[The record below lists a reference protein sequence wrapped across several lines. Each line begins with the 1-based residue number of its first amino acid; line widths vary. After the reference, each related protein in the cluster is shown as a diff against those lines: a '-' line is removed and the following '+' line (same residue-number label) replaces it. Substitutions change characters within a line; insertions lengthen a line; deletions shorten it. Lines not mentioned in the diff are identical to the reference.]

1 MSQDDLNMMIPMT
14 EEQLTALSDSV
25 RSGLDQGQ
33 RTHLDQLELRIQDHR
48 DRVALGLLEI
58 GRCLNEARDARLVP
72 HGCWQQWVAA
82 QTGLNPRT
90 AQRVMRAAREVPK
103 ASALTHLDFGKI
115 NALLALPAEERE
127 EFAAVTDAE
136 HKTLRQLEEAIR
148 AKKAAEQR
156 ADAAERDMTETRRRA
171 SREHADMESALR
183 RANELSALLDKARQN
198 PTVVER
204 EVVPADYEA
213 IKARDL
219 TASARI
225 REAEDYADAQEER
238 VRELQARLD
247 AVTAGAADRADD
259 VQRFVGSCS
268 DFMGAVCRYPNMD
281 DAQLLRGKSRA
292 DLESMRTWVS
302 MIHQWASTMEV
313 RLTMP
318 AGLEVDGDVR

>member
-1 MSQDDLNMMIPMT
+1 MSHDEMSMMIPMT
-14 EEQLTALSDSV
+14 EEQLTALSASV
-25 RSGLDQGQ
+25 RVGLDQGQ

-48 DRVALGLLEI
+48 DRVALGLMEI
-58 GRCLNEARDARLVP
+58 GRCLNEAKDAGLVP

-103 ASALTHLDFGKI
+103 TSALTHLDFGKI

-148 AKKAAEQR
+148 ANKDLKRQLKEERANVKAANDL
-156 ADAAERDMTETRRRA
+156 ADE
-171 SREHADMESALR
+171 ALD
-183 RANELSALLDKARQN
+183 ELHKARQN

-213 IKARDL
+213 IKARDQ
-219 TASARI
+219 TAAARI

-238 VRELQARLD
+238 VRDLQARLD
-247 AVTAGAADRADD
+247 AVTAGAADRVDD
-259 VQRFVGSCS
+259 AQRFVSSCS
-268 DFMGAVCRYPNMD
+268 DFFGAVCRYQNED
-281 DAQLLRGKSRA
+281 DAHLLRDKSRA
-292 DLESMRTWVS
+292 DLEAMRMWVG
-302 MIHQWASTMEV
+302 MIRQWANTMEV
-313 RLTMP
+313 RLTVP